1 MVTISTLAFAG
12 AALVGPAL
20 ARLDKP
26 LISPPIPSLDDGL
39 FKNLKPTQSTHD
51 QWEWGWIPDRC
62 RDEANA
68 HNLSPYDIEVFNVHY
83 TDCSDAWIMCRHH
96 KAEVSQDQMIDVF
109 GRLPVHM
116 RSWVRLSIALPGARS
131 AYTWSDL
138 GDNVYF
144 GDIQSYPTLWVH
156 EIGHTMD
163 HNVVTKGQD
172 FSASQRWTDNYNM
185 DSAISDG
192 YAQTNQAENFAQET
206 VISLFDKVVPGGLGS
221 VEPNWKAVFHQYA
234 TAQDALGDNILP
246 GGKCRNRFANA

>member
-12 AALVGPAL
+12 AALVAPAL

-26 LISPPIPSLDDGL
+26 LISPAIPPLDDGL

-83 TDCSDAWIMCRHH
+83 TDCSDAWVMCRHH
-96 KAEVSQDQMIDVF
+96 KAQVSQDQMIDVF

-131 AYTWSDL
+131 AYTYSDL

-156 EIGHTMD
+156 EISHTMD

-185 DSAISDG
+185 DSAISDS

-206 VISLFDKVVPGGLGS
+206 VISIFDKVVPGGLGS
-221 VEPNWKAVFHQYA
+221 VEPNWKAIFHQYA

>member
-1 MVTISTLAFAG
+1 MVAISTIAFVG
-12 AALVGPAL
+12 AALVGPAI

-26 LISPPIPSLDDGL
+26 LISPPIPALDDGL
-39 FKNLKPTQSTHD
+39 FKNLKPTQSTND

-83 TDCSDAWIMCRHH
+83 TDCSDAWVMCRHH
-96 KAEVSQDQMIDVF
+96 KAEVSQAQMIDVF

-131 AYTWSDL
+131 AYTYSDL

-172 FSASQRWTDNYNM
+172 FSASQKWTDNYNM

-221 VEPNWKAVFHQYA
+221 VEPNWKAIFHQYA